1 MFFNIDVPQETT
13 ASAHRRALF
22 RDMGSRN
29 RKAPLSPCLGA
40 VWSGAT
46 GSFRFGV
53 PPTEGQRW
61 VGFRPGQRA
70 ELVEVSR
77 TPVAFPPP
85 DDLSRA
91 DHAGGERITTR
102 FSALLMHVEG
112 VRPEQTEKPN
122 GQCSRLI
129 LIELMSEHPIN
140 DRCSSWRFQCGLGL
154 GITGWA
160 TK

>member
-112 VRPEQTEKPN
+112 VRPEQTENRRIPERVLP
-122 GQCSRLI
+122 RLWWTPRI
-129 LIELMSEHPIN
+129 QAVHRLHVG
-140 DRCSSWRFQCGLGL
+140 FQK
-154 GITGWA
+154 A
-160 TK
+160 